1 VDVNGN
7 GLIDSC
13 EPPCAADVTG
23 DRAVT
28 GDDLTTVLAAWMAK
42 GAAAGAADIDGS
54 GLVDGG
60 DLAILLGS
68 WGACP

>member
-1 VDVNGN
+1 V
-7 GLIDSC
+7 
-13 EPPCAADVTG
+13 ADVTG

-28 GDDLTTVLAAWMAK
+28 GDDLTIVLAAWMAK

-68 WGACP
+68 WGTCP